1 VTRTMQFLKKNYEK
15 VLLGLVLFGLVV
27 AVGFLPFRITSEKE
41 TLADLRQ
48 KRFDFPVKPLPAL
61 DTNRYERVLKRV
73 GTPIDLD
80 LSGTNRLLNPVRWLK
95 SPEGPIKVPAGG
107 PFKLEI
113 TKITPLYLIITLD
126 NVNVSESGA
135 RYVMT
140 VEQQAAPK
148 PSQRNRRIYYVS
160 VGDKK
165 DLFTLRE
172 AKGPPDNPTAL
183 VLDLS
188 DSGERVSLSREKPFQ
203 RVDGYTADLRY
214 PPESKTFPARRVGDR
229 VPMREEAYNIVAI
242 TENEV
247 VLSAPNGKKYTIR
260 YNAAP

>member
-1 VTRTMQFLKKNYEK
+1 MQFLKKNYEK

-41 TLADLRQ
+41 ALADLRQ
-48 KRFDFPVKPLPAL
+48 KKFDYPVKPLPSL
-61 DTNRYERVLKRV
+61 DTNRYERVLKQV
-73 GTPIDLD
+73 ATPIDLD

-95 SPEGPIKVPAGG
+95 GPDGPIKVPVGG

-113 TKITPLYLIITLD
+113 TRITPLYLILTLD
-126 NVNVSESGA
+126 AVNVSDSGA
-135 RYVMT
+135 RYVIA
-140 VEQQAAPK
+140 VEQQAAAK
-148 PSQRNRRIYYVS
+148 PSQRNRRIYYAS

-172 AKGPPDNPTAL
+172 VKGPPDSPTAL
-183 VLDLS
+183 ILDLS
-188 DSGERVSLSREKPFQ
+188 DSGERVSLTKEKPYQ

-214 PPESKTFPARRVGDR
+214 PPENKTFPARRLGDKIFIGA
-229 VPMREEAYNIVAI
+229 ESYNIVAI

-260 YNAAP
+260 YNTAP